1 MAAPDTAG
9 WPVRLPGAR
18 PLLVGHRGAAG
29 LAAENTLRALAAGV
43 EHGVDAVEFDVVAL
57 TAGDL
62 VVTHDESLVPLTLVA
77 ARERRPGLL
86 TLDEALA
93 WLAGSAPGIAAHAD
107 VKCPGREEEIV
118 GALARHG
125 LLGRSLVS
133 STQPATL
140 RRFAVAAPA
149 LPRALGFPHDR
160 HGASDWPW
168 LAPVAA
174 SALVAMRCA
183 LPLRIAAMLR
193 ASSATVAALERRV
206 VSAAVVS
213 RCHALG
219 VPVHVWTVNDPA
231 EATRL
236 AGLGVDA
243 IVSDRPHL
251 LTATLSL

>member
-18 PLLVGHRGAAG
+18 PLLMGHRGAAG
-29 LAAENTLRALAAGV
+29 LAPENTLRALAAGV
-43 EHGVDAVEFDVVAL
+43 EQGVDAVEFDIVAL

-62 VVTHDESLVPLTLVA
+62 VVTHDESIVPLTLVA

-93 WLAGSAPGIAAHAD
+93 WLAGSAPGIAAHVD
-107 VKCPGREEEIV
+107 VKCLGREEEIV

-133 STQPATL
+133 SNHAASL
-140 RRFAVAAPA
+140 RRFAAAAPM
-149 LPRALGFPHDR
+149 LHRALGYPHDR
-160 HGASDWPW
+160 HGASTRPW
-168 LAPVAA
+168 LVPVVE

-183 LPLRIAAMLR
+183 LPLRIATLLR
-193 ASSATVAALERRV
+193 ASSATVAGLERRV

-219 VPVHVWTVNDPA
+219 VPVHAWTVNDPA

-236 AGLGVDA
+236 TELGVDA
-243 IVSDRPHL
+243 IVSDLPHL